1 MFGKKTA
8 LHGLLKQRLVVT
20 CTDGLPMFSGVLLG
34 VHTGKDGV
42 HYEFADVKPHGSVDS
57 AVGTFWIDKAH
68 IAYMQEGTT
77 SAAV

>member
-1 MFGKKTA
+1 MFRKKPA

-20 CTDGLPMFSGVLLG
+20 CVNGLPMFTGVLLG

-42 HYEFADVKPHGSVDS
+42 HYEFADVRPAGTTTPAD
-57 AVGTFWIDKAH
+57 GTFWIDKAH
-68 IAYMQEGTT
+68 VAYMQEGAT

>member
-20 CTDGLPMFSGVLLG
+20 CKNGLPMFSGVLLD
-34 VHTGKDGV
+34 VHIGKDGV
-42 HYEFADVKPHGSVDS
+42 HYQFADVKPHGSLES
-57 AVGTFWIDKAH
+57 AVGTFWIDKSDV
-68 IAYMQEGTT
+68 AYMQEGAN